1 MNSNFDAH
9 NCSGQEAARDMD
21 SLQRDRFELISAYI
35 DGEVTA
41 AERYQV
47 QDWLAN
53 DANSQH
59 LYTRLMKLRQGL
71 HQLPVP
77 ATQVTAQETAN
88 QVFTRIDRRRL
99 RNTMVW
105 GGAAIAAMFV
115 SAFSGI
121 LPGSQL
127 MPRLAQTPVTEEAAE
142 PLMIAVNRPV
152 IQIPKATS
160 ASPENFVDSAIF
172 NP

>member
-9 NCSGQEAARDMD
+9 NSSGQETAREMD

-47 QDWLAN
+47 QEWLAR

-59 LYTRLMKLRQGL
+59 LYARLMKLRQGL
-71 HQLPVP
+71 HQLPIP
-77 ATQVTAQETAN
+77 ANQVTARETAN
-88 QVFTRIDRRRL
+88 QVFTRIDRRRM

-121 LPGSQL
+121 LPGSQF
-127 MPRLAQTPVTEEAAE
+127 MPRLAQTPLTEEAAE

-160 ASPENFVDSAIF
+160 ASAENFIDSAIL

>member
-9 NCSGQEAARDMD
+9 NCSGQKAARDMD

-53 DANSQH
+53 DANSQR
-59 LYTRLMKLRQGL
+59 LYARLMKLRQGL

-77 ATQVTAQETAN
+77 ATQVTTQETAN
-88 QVFTRIDRRRL
+88 QVFTRIDRRRI

-121 LPGSQL
+121 LPGSQF
-127 MPRLAQTPVTEEAAE
+127 MPRLAQTPVTEKAAE

-152 IQIPKATS
+152 IQIPKAKS
-160 ASPENFVDSAIF
+160 ASPENFIDSAIF
-172 NP
+172 NR

>member
-9 NCSGQEAARDMD
+9 NCSGPEAAKEID

-53 DANSQH
+53 DTNTQH
-59 LYTRLMKLRQGL
+59 LYARLMKLRQGL
-71 HQLPVP
+71 HKLPVP
-77 ATQVTAQETAN
+77 ASQVTAQETAN
-88 QVFTRIDRRRL
+88 QVFTRIARHRMRK
-99 RNTMVW
+99 TMVW

-121 LPGSQL
+121 LPGSQF
-127 MPRLAQTPVTEEAAE
+127 MPRFAQTPPPEEVSE

-152 IQIPKATS
+152 IQIPKAKS
-160 ASPENFVDSAIF
+160 ASPENFIDSAILK
-172 NP
+172 P

>member
-9 NCSGQEAARDMD
+9 NCSGQEAAKDMD

-47 QDWLAN
+47 QEWLAT
-53 DANSQH
+53 DANSQRLH
-59 LYTRLMKLRQGL
+59 SRLMKLRQGL
-71 HQLPVP
+71 NQLPVP

-115 SAFSGI
+115 SAFSGM

-127 MPRLAQTPVTEEAAE
+127 MPRFAQTPVTEEAAE

-152 IQIPKATS
+152 IQIPKAKS
-160 ASPENFVDSAIF
+160 ASPENFI
-172 NP
+172 P